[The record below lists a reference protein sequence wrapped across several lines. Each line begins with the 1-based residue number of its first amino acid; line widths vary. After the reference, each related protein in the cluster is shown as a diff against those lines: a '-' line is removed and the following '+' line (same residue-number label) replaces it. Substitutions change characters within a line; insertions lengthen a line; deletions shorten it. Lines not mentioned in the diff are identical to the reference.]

1 MLKERERAL
10 DQEAARTRD
19 IEASR
24 VSNTERLTSLEK
36 MVGRGC
42 KTVQWNIMTRNGIL
56 KSFSFKCSY
65 YSEGPLFLVIWKF
78 KEQFLIVTW
87 GESATQLM

>member
-36 MVGRGC
+36 MVGGAA
-42 KTVQWNIMTRNGIL
+42 K
-56 KSFSFKCSY
+56 
-65 YSEGPLFLVIWKF
+65 
-78 KEQFLIVTW
+78 
-87 GESATQLM
+87 